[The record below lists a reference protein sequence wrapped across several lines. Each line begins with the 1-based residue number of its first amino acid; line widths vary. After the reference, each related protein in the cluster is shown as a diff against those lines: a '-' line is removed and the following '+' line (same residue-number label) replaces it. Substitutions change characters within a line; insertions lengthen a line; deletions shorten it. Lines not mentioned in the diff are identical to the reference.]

1 MAASFYQRA
10 CLTLFIL
17 SSYISHQHKLN
28 LYLISGQSC
37 SKKYTPEQIGEA
49 TVTALQRTVPAAVPG
64 ITFLSG
70 GQSEEEASVNLNA
83 VNKHPGMIHDLHTP

>member
-1 MAASFYQRA
+1 MVTA
-10 CLTLFIL
+10 
-17 SSYISHQHKLN
+17 
-28 LYLISGQSC
+28 GQSHPVKF
-37 SKKYTPEQIGEA
+37 SPEDVAKA

-83 VNKHPGMIHDLHTP
+83 INA